1 MLEIL
6 KDGDKRLRR
15 KSKRVDKID
24 DSIRTVA
31 ASLVDTMTANNG
43 IGLAA
48 PQCGIHKRIIVVLIN
63 ETPKV
68 LVNPE
73 IVFFSEDKEIGE
85 EGCLSI
91 PETFIQKKRYSEIT
105 IKYRNLAGH
114 PHLETHSGLN
124 ARVIQHEIDHLD
136 GILMTDEEL
145 SQDTP

>member
-6 KDGDKRLRR
+6 TEENKLLRK

-24 DSIRTVA
+24 DSVRNLC
-31 ASLVDTMTANNG
+31 ASLVDTMLANNG
-43 IGLAA
+43 VGLAA

-63 ETPKV
+63 EQPKV
-68 LVNPE
+68 LINPE
-73 IVFFSEDKEIGE
+73 IIFFSDDKEVAE

-91 PETFIQKKRYSEIT
+91 PEKFIQKKRYSKIT

-114 PHLETHSGLN
+114 PNLETHEGFN

-145 SQDTP
+145 AQ

>member
-6 KDGDKRLRR
+6 TEENKLLRK
-15 KSKRVDKID
+15 KSKRIDKID
-24 DSIRTVA
+24 DSVRNLC
-31 ASLVDTMTANNG
+31 ASLVDTMLANNG
-43 IGLAA
+43 VGLAA
-48 PQCGIHKRIIVVLIN
+48 PQCAIHKRIVVVLIN

-68 LVNPE
+68 LINPK
-73 IVFFSEDKEIGE
+73 IISFSDDKQLDE

-91 PETFIQKKRYSEIT
+91 PQKFIQKKRHSKVT

-114 PHLETHSGLN
+114 PRLETYEGFN

-145 SQDTP
+145 AQ